1 MAIVYC
7 LFFLSGTASLIYEIT
22 WGRMFLLI
30 FGNTTNSIVAV
41 VSAFLLGL
49 ALGSILFGKI
59 SDKLNNNQLLKL
71 YALLEL
77 SAAVFAAATLK
88 LLPILRQSY
97 AYFSDGSTLSVQ
109 LLLIKFTLTCLLLLL
124 PTIAMGGTLPV
135 LTRLFRFQKRTTD
148 KSLSYLYASNT
159 FGAVLGI
166 ILAAYFLI
174 ELIGLRLTLLTAVLL
189 NLFIATTASLL
200 PTPTVKTN
208 MQIKKNH
215 TDAFNKKTLM
225 VLMFFFLS
233 GFTSIAYQVLWTR
246 VLTPSL
252 GTFIYAFAAI
262 LALFLFGIAF
272 GSICY
277 EKISQ
282 TLAPKINVF
291 ALCQLGIGASVL
303 LSIIISHFATFGR
316 TVDLL
321 IRVLPP
327 TLFMGIGF
335 PAALSL
341 YGQKQTSGFLV
352 GLSYFVNTIGA
363 VISGYLTSF
372 IFLPFL
378 GASKS
383 LIFLMLINLFTAM
396 VILRKKFAYYL
407 SLAIAVTGVVC
418 LLFFSDVLIPFFDY
432 FHIQQAKK
440 NGSDYI
446 YKEDEIASVIGTHN
460 KKTGERQLLID
471 GIGTTYRTS
480 ETRIMAHLPLVFV
493 PDSKNALVVAFGMG
507 STYRSFLRQNQQT
520 DAVEL
525 VPSVPQLFS
534 LYHPDALQVLK
545 NPLGK
550 IIINDGRNYA
560 FLTDKKYDVII
571 IDPPPPFNAAGTSIL
586 HSREFYQDLT
596 KILTPGG
603 VVSQWIFYSNSREDD
618 ILMALKSFLD
628 VFPNVLAVNKKGGAE
643 GLYMLGSFYDL
654 EPQKL
659 NLLSQN
665 SVAIDDLKEVMGEEE
680 LTAFKKGQLIEVV
693 GNRKSLARALKN
705 TSSITDDRPRNEY
718 YLLRHTFTDSS
729 RLLGSAAR
737 DFIDSLRLDYQI
749 VKAFTRPLL
758 ETGSKKVLPD

>member
-1 MAIVYC
+1 MTVIYY
-7 LFFLSGTASLIYEIT
+7 LFFLSGTASLIYEIV

-30 FGNTTNSIVAV
+30 FGSTTNSIVAV

-77 SAAVFAAATLK
+77 SVAVFAAATLK
-88 LLPILRQSY
+88 LLPILKQSY
-97 AYFSDGSTLSVQ
+97 AHISDGSTLSAQ
-109 LLLIKFTLTCLLLLL
+109 LLLIKFALTCLLLLL

-135 LTRLFRFQKRTTD
+135 LTRLFRFQKKTTD

-166 ILAAYFLI
+166 VLSAYFLI
-174 ELIGLRLTLLTAVLL
+174 ELIGLRLTLLAAVFL
-189 NLFIATTASLL
+189 NLFVAATASIL
-200 PTPTVKTN
+200 PTPATKTN
-208 MQIKKNH
+208 IQVKNNH
-215 TDAFNKKTLM
+215 TDAFNKKTLTI
-225 VLMFFFLS
+225 LMFFFLS
-233 GFTSIAYQVLWTR
+233 GFTSITYQVLWTR

-277 EKISQ
+277 EKISRA
-282 TLAPKINVF
+282 LAPKINIF
-291 ALCQLGIGASVL
+291 AFCQLGIGASVL
-303 LSIIISHFATFGR
+303 LSVIISHFATFGR
-316 TVDLL
+316 TIDLL

-341 YGQKQTSGFLV
+341 YGQKHTSGFLV
-352 GLSYFVNTIGA
+352 GLSYFVNTIGS

-372 IFLPFL
+372 VFLPFL

-383 LIFLMLINLFTAM
+383 LIFLLLINVFMAM
-396 VILRKKFAYYL
+396 VILRKKLAYYL
-407 SLAIAVTGVVC
+407 SLVIAVTGIGF
-418 LLFFSDVLIPFFDY
+418 LLFFQDVLIPYFDY
-432 FHIQQAKK
+432 FHIQQAKR
-440 NGSDYI
+440 GGGDYI
-446 YKEDEIASVIGTHN
+446 YKEDEIASVIGIHN
-460 KKTGERQLLID
+460 KKSGERHLLID

-480 ETRIMAHLPLVFV
+480 ETRIMAHLPLVFLTE
-493 PDSKNALVVAFGMG
+493 PKNALVIAFGMG
-507 STYRSFLRQNQQT
+507 STYRSFLRQNLKT

-525 VPSVPQLFS
+525 VPSVPQLFH
-534 LYHPDALQVLK
+534 LYYPDALQVLK

-560 FLTDKKYDVII
+560 FLTDKKYDVIV

-596 KILTPGG
+596 KILNPGG
-603 VVSQWIFYSNSREDD
+603 VVSQWIFYSNAREDD

-628 VFPNVLAVNKKGGAE
+628 VFPNVLAVSKKGGAE
-643 GLYMLGSFYDL
+643 GLYMLGSFGAL

-665 SVAIDDLKEVMGEEE
+665 NIAIDDLKEVMGKEE
-680 LTAFKKGQLIEVV
+680 LDSFKKGLLMEVV
-693 GNRKSLARALKN
+693 GNRKSLSRALKN

-729 RLLGSAAR
+729 RLLSSAAR

-749 VKAFTRPLL
+749 VEKFINPPTRN
-758 ETGSKKVLPD
+758 